1 MDNKHTDNGSPIIS
15 VTQKKKNHSKK
26 SRSVSSQNCGEFKL
40 EFLFNYDRGSLVCEQ
55 NSAEVIINKT
65 ETEENSDDLSLEF
78 RVQRLKQIS
87 SNTKKSKR
95 GPKPTAKT
103 YRNTLKTIIPIF
115 IQNLNT
121 YNRSFDKSR
130 VERGVRKSKILWP
143 IYTKVK
149 ALEIYSQCLDE
160 LKSMAASPRN
170 IKKMVKPT
178 SSTDKK
184 KVTPENDTVC
194 AQNFFEKV
202 EETLLTANKFDEF
215 EKFAGILKTFDPSK
229 ERVSDLYY
237 KMEKIFNPN
246 HPELLSLF
254 LTFLEPGQAMQVGKF
269 FEHFIMTN
277 MSTFLEKLNK
287 YFVKQPAQIKKIYNC
302 INELSN
308 MENVTI
314 ELVKESI
321 LPLLKGNPLLIDWF
335 QQMFSNE
342 KPIDYNEVDSETIN
356 WKKTT
361 SENADSTEVY
371 EELVL
376 SDMPSNTESPAC
388 GVRYFQGNIMYSG
401 RTCTLPAKISFLAY
415 ETVMQLEKKEQSVK
429 KGQSSVEDGKQGTNC
444 CHAIKTFADTRLL
457 EKIKSVGNEKDTN
470 SSHSSDEV
478 EQNLQEGIKLKKET
492 GVTTTGKAGTKN
504 FYSTQF
510 LRF

>member
-1 MDNKHTDNGSPIIS
+1 MKLS
-15 VTQKKKNHSKK
+15 
-26 SRSVSSQNCGEFKL
+26 SRTSGEFQL
-40 EFLFNYDRGSLVCEQ
+40 QFQFNYNGDSLAYEK

-65 ETEENSDDLSLEF
+65 EAEANADDEEDLSLEF
-78 RVQRLKQIS
+78 RLQRLKQTTGDIQK
-87 SNTKKSKR
+87 TKR

-103 YRNTLKTIIPIF
+103 YRNTLKEIIPVF
-115 IQNLNT
+115 IKNLN
-121 YNRSFDKSR
+121 YSNRKYDKAR
-130 VERGVRKSKILWP
+130 VNRGVRQSKLLWA

-149 ALEIYSQCLDE
+149 ALDIFSNYLGE
-160 LKSMAASPRN
+160 LQEMAASPQN
-170 IKKMVKPT
+170 IKKMSKLTPT
-178 SSTDKK
+178 TDKK
-184 KVTPENDTVC
+184 TKVTPENDAVC

-202 EETLLTANKFDEF
+202 EETLLTANKFEEF
-215 EKFAGILKTFDPSK
+215 EKFANILKTFDPSK
-229 ERVSDLYY
+229 ECVADLYY
-237 KMEKIFNPN
+237 KMEKIFHPN

-254 LTFLEPGQAMQVGKF
+254 LTFLDPGQAMQVGKF

-302 INELSN
+302 LNELSD

-314 ELVKESI
+314 EMVKESI

-342 KPIDYNEVDSETIN
+342 KPIDYNEADSETIN

-361 SENADSTEVY
+361 TENVDSTEVY
-371 EELVL
+371 EELML
-376 SDMPSNTESPAC
+376 SDVPSNSESPAC

-415 ETVMQLEKKEQSVK
+415 ETLMQLEKKEQASK
-429 KGQSSVEDGKQGTNC
+429 KGQSSASENVKQGTNC

-478 EQNLQEGIKLKKET
+478 EHNLAGESVKVKKES
-492 GVTTTGKAGTKN
+492 GVTSTGESLQN
-504 FYSTQF
+504 STDFQKTPIKDYTF
-510 LRF
+510 